1 MAVASPDVIVVG
13 GGLAGSAAAI
23 RAAELGLKPLVLEQ
37 GSEAAYLC
45 NSRITMGV
53 FQVALHDMLGGAES
67 LRKAI
72 DDATR
77 NYVDGK
83 LRDRYAAEAG
93 PALRWLLGHGIRT
106 INAGAATRSLA
117 TLAPP
122 VPRQP
127 GLHWTGRAGD
137 VMLRQLSAKTEALG
151 GTIQRGMRARELIM
165 QDGRCAGV
173 VAESIEGM
181 QRIDA
186 RAVVLADGGF
196 QANLEL
202 VKRFISAHP
211 ERLLQRNA
219 KTGRGDGLLM
229 AEAAGAV
236 LSEMDRFYGHVQ
248 ARDAMDDPE
257 LWPYPTIDFPIAAGI
272 AVDKHGHRFTDEGLA
287 GVSIA
292 NAMARLDD
300 PLGAVAIFDQPIW
313 ELSGKTYVMS
323 ANPFLETTEATFYRA
338 NTLDELAAKV
348 GLPPAALSA
357 TVAQYNNA
365 IASGTTAQLVPT
377 RSADTGHIWGSKALP
392 IRTAPFFAVPLCAGI
407 TYTMGGVVIDDHARA
422 QHKSGRA
429 IAGLYAAGGT
439 IGGLEGG
446 PVTGYTG
453 GLAKA
458 LTWGKLAGESVVDDL
473 QGS

>member
-1 MAVASPDVIVVG
+1 
-13 GGLAGSAAAI
+13 
-23 RAAELGLKPLVLEQ
+23 
-37 GSEAAYLC
+37 
-45 NSRITMGV
+45 
-53 FQVALHDMLGGAES
+53 S
-67 LRKAI
+67 LRQAI
-72 DDATR
+72 DEATR
-77 NYVDGK
+77 GYVDAK

-93 PALRWLLGHGIRT
+93 PALKWLLGHGVRT

-127 GLHWTGRAGD
+127 GLHWSGRAGD
-137 VMLRQLSAKTEALG
+137 VMLRQLAGKIEALG
-151 GTIQRGMRARELIM
+151 GKLQRGMRARELIM
-165 QDGRCAGV
+165 KDGRVAGV
-173 VAESIEGM
+173 IADAVGGT
-181 QRIDA
+181 QRIEA

-196 QANLEL
+196 QANSDLL
-202 VKRFISAHP
+202 KRFVSAHP

-219 KTGRGDGLLM
+219 KSGRGDGLLM
-229 AEAAGAV
+229 AEVVGAA
-236 LSEMDRFYGHVQ
+236 LSDMDRFYGHVQ

-272 AVDKHGHRFTDEGLA
+272 AADKHGRRFTDEGLA
-287 GVSIA
+287 GVSVA
-292 NAMARLDD
+292 NAIARLDD
-300 PLGAVAIFDQPIW
+300 PLGAVAIFDQAIW

-338 NTLDELAAKV
+338 QTLDELAAKA
-348 GLPPAALSA
+348 GLPAAALA
-357 TVAQYNNA
+357 ETVAHYNNA
-365 IASGTTAQLVPT
+365 VASNTTAQLTPA
-377 RSADTGHIWGSKALP
+377 RSADIGHIWGSKALP

-407 TYTMGGVVIDDHARA
+407 TYTMGGVVIDDHARV
-422 QHKSGRA
+422 QHKEGRA

-458 LTWGKLAGESVVDDL
+458 LTWGKLAGEAAASDIK
-473 QGS
+473 GN